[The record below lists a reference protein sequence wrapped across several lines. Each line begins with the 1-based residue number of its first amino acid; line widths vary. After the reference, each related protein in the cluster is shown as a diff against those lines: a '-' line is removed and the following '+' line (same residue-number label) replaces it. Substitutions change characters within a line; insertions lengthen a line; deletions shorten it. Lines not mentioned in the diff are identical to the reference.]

1 MISFCEF
8 EKREVIVEK
17 DGRKLNKTVGC
28 RVIPRSHPLFQ
39 EFRIWQTLNDI
50 EVFAWDK
57 QSKRKKA
64 DKSSTLFDNTEDAL
78 LVEGKRSLYQEEKE
92 LLAKELFV
100 KESMKKDRGIET
112 AVRKFPGIGYE
123 F

>member
-1 MISFCEF
+1 MA
-8 EKREVIVEK
+8 EKK
-17 DGRKLNKTVGC
+17 NKTVGC

-39 EFRIWQTLNDI
+39 EFKIWQTLNAI

-64 DKSSTLFDNTEDAL
+64 DKSSILFDNSEDAL
-78 LVEGKRSLYQEEKE
+78 LVEGKRFLYQEEKE

-100 KESMKKDRGIET
+100 KESTEGFEEKK
-112 AVRKFPGIGYE
+112 
-123 F
+123 